1 MKGTELT
8 VQGIPNQVK
17 GSSTHE
23 IPNQVN
29 PPTPPPPCALPVHLY
44 YERPWWDAGRDLC
57 RVCNLDN
64 SGIKV

>member
-23 IPNQVN
+23 IPNQVKA
-29 PPTPPPPCALPVHLY
+29 PPIHFY
-44 YERPWWDAGRDLC
+44 YKRLWWNAGRNLC

-64 SGIKV
+64 SGVKV

>member
-1 MKGTELT
+1 MKGTEVT

-29 PPTPPPPCALPVHLY
+29 PPTPPPPARSLY
-44 YERPWWDAGRDLC
+44 TFTMKDHGGM
-57 RVCNLDN
+57 LDEICV
-64 SGIKV
+64 GFVT

>member
-29 PPTPPPPCALPVHLY
+29 PPTTPPSPARSLY
-44 YERPWWDAGRDLC
+44 TFTMKDHGGM
-57 RVCNLDN
+57 LDEICV
-64 SGIKV
+64 GFVT

>member
-23 IPNQVN
+23 IPNQVKA
-29 PPTPPPPCALPVHLY
+29 PPPYTFTIKDC
-44 YERPWWDAGRDLC
+44 GGM
-57 RVCNLDN
+57 LDEICV
-64 SGIKV
+64 GFVTWIIVV